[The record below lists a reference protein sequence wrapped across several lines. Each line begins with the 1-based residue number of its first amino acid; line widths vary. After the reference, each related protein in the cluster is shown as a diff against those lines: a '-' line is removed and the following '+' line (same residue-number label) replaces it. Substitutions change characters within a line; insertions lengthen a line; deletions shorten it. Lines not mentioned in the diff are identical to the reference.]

1 MTTLRQALDRIRPG
15 MTVYVPGATGEALA
29 LRAALAA
36 EPDRLDGV
44 RLVGC
49 PLPGMNEFD
58 YAALHPNA
66 RATVFMLPEGL
77 RPSFEAGRVE
87 VAPLAY
93 SRIAAW
99 LAAAPID
106 IAFVQ
111 VAPADQ
117 DGRWS
122 LGLAADFAPIVLAA
136 ARTRVALVNP
146 TLPRP
151 AGGARAPASALDLVV
166 EAAGPVVMA
175 PPARPA
181 PQQDLLARRVAELV
195 PDRASLQTGIGG
207 APAALYRHLGGH
219 RGLILRSGMATEG
232 LRAAFE
238 AGAMDRGA
246 VHRTGVAYGPADFYD
261 WLAAEDV
268 LAFADVRV
276 THDAATLAQAS
287 RFTAVNAALEVDLFG
302 QVNLEWRD
310 GRLSSGVG
318 GAPDFMRAAA
328 RAPDGLAITALLS
341 TARGGTVSR
350 IVPRLTGPTVSIAR
364 HDVDVVATEHGAARL
379 GGLSMDRRAEALIA
393 VADPAHRDGLAQ
405 AWEAMRRGL

>member
-151 AGGARAPASALDLVV
+151 A
-166 EAAGPVVMA
+166 
-175 PPARPA
+175 
-181 PQQDLLARRVAELV
+181 
-195 PDRASLQTGIGG
+195 
-207 APAALYRHLGGH
+207 
-219 RGLILRSGMATEG
+219 
-232 LRAAFE
+232 
-238 AGAMDRGA
+238 
-246 VHRTGVAYGPADFYD
+246 
-261 WLAAEDV
+261 
-268 LAFADVRV
+268 
-276 THDAATLAQAS
+276 
-287 RFTAVNAALEVDLFG
+287 
-302 QVNLEWRD
+302 
-310 GRLSSGVG
+310 
-318 GAPDFMRAAA
+318 
-328 RAPDGLAITALLS
+328 
-341 TARGGTVSR
+341 
-350 IVPRLTGPTVSIAR
+350 
-364 HDVDVVATEHGAARL
+364 
-379 GGLSMDRRAEALIA
+379 
-393 VADPAHRDGLAQ
+393 
-405 AWEAMRRGL
+405 